1 MRTTKTA
8 CRNLQPTE
16 ASAVIELQTRT
27 KYGYDNIY
35 ELLSAAQGGT
45 TTESYTYDPVGN
57 RLSNVSG
64 SGWSN
69 NTSNELTSRP
79 GVTYSYDAN
88 GNTTSKSDST
98 GATTYAWDY
107 ENRLVSVAL
116 PGSGGTVTFKYDPFG
131 RRIYKSSSSA
141 TSVYTYDGD
150 NLIEETNSTGSVVA
164 RYSQGLNIDEPLVGL
179 RSGTTSYY
187 EADGLGSVTTLSN
200 AAGAV
205 SNNYTYDSFGNLVAS
220 SGSIVNNFRYTGRE
234 WDPETSLYY
243 YRARYY
249 DQSTGRFLT
258 EDPAGFDVNTDFFA
272 YVGNSPL
279 NWTDPLGLSQNDVN
293 TIIHIYR
300 NTVNRMNLNGERRP
314 GQGHPNGWIN
324 DFLWHRWPWSPKRY
338 KSCDEQANEVKGDL
352 DGRKWDDGWM
362 FDVVDVEGGFGRA
375 VRATSSNPNDPILI
389 LDPWLNKVEKQW
401 VAQ

>member
-27 KYGYDNIY
+27 K
-35 ELLSAAQGGT
+35 
-45 TTESYTYDPVGN
+45 YTYDPVGN

-249 DQSTGRFLT
+249 DQAAGRFLA
-258 EDPAGFDVNTDFFA
+258 EDPARFGGGPNFYPYVTNNSVNRKDPRGLWQVT
-272 YVGNSPL
+272 VGGGEFLGGDITFGSNGGQW
-279 NWTDPLGLSQNDVN
+279 NLGLYTGV
-293 TIIHIYR
+293 
-300 NTVNRMNLNGERRP
+300 GEGLFFKIDP
-314 GQGHPNGWIN
+314 SNSGGCHKFGAHGG
-324 DFLWHRWPWSPKRY
+324 LKL
-338 KSCDEQANEVKGDL
+338 DL
-352 DGRKWDDGWM
+352 DVTPGGA
-362 FDVVDVEGGFGRA
+362 VSVDATTEEGSEGEANVQVGIPGVGGVAWNPAKPHEPPHGLVFGGEGLFAGFGFSFHSA
-375 VRATSSNPNDPILI
+375 PTQCGCQD
-389 LDPWLNKVEKQW
+389 
-401 VAQ
+401 